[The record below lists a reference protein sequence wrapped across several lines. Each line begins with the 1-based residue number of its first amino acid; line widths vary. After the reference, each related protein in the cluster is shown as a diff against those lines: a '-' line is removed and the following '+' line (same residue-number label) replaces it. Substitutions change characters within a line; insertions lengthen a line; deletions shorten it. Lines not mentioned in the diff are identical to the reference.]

1 MSDFIR
7 MSWTEIEFSRRWLRT
22 GPFDSLREGCPN
34 EPAVICH
41 SSLSPVY
48 LTLCFKVMV
57 PFWQGGVLGQP
68 GLQGTEVLKL
78 NWKAVEN
85 TLRLL

>member
-22 GPFDSLREGCPN
+22 GPFDSPREGCPN
-34 EPAVICH
+34 EPTITCH
-41 SSLSPVY
+41 SLSPVY
-48 LTLCFKVMV
+48 FTFYSKVMV
-57 PFWQGGVLGQP
+57 PLWQGGMLGQP

-85 TLRLL
+85 T